1 VSDATSGIPLVS
13 ALLSPDRWLL
23 WLGIIFILIVTFL
36 PQGIIGRL
44 RRKR

>member
-1 VSDATSGIPLVS
+1 
-13 ALLSPDRWLL
+13 LLSPDRWLL

-36 PQGIIGRL
+36 PQGIVGRL